1 MKGADF
7 VWNEAKLDGSKNLVD
22 RQHFCFHRVG
32 WIRGKACGDSQ
43 GFSISM
49 IG

>member
-1 MKGADF
+1 VAPNLAELE
-7 VWNEAKLDGSKNLVD
+7 VDGSKNLVD
-22 RQHFCFHRVG
+22 RQHFCSTGLDGFG
-32 WIRGKACGDSQ
+32 AKACGVSQ